1 MEKNNIHQFSINLKT
16 NIRIEIVIN
25 IMLAIESAYNGNM
38 EVNKTLGK
46 FNQDNNRKFAQL
58 LRGLS

>member
-46 FNQDNNRKFAQL
+46 FNQDNRKFAQL